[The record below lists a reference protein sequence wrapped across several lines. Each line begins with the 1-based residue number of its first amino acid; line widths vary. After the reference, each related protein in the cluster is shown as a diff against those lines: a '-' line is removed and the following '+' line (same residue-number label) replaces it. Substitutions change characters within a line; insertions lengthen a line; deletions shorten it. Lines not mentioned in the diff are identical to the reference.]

1 MNLNR
6 KRVDKIFRFVCK
18 SCTYMCVAILFVLLF
33 HIFKQGISG
42 LDWAFLSSY
51 PSRFASKA
59 GLYSALMGTLWVLV
73 TTAFVTLPL
82 GVATAVFLEEYS
94 DSESKLVWLLRVNI
108 SSLAGMP
115 SVVYGLLGLAIF
127 VRFFSFERS
136 VLSGALTLSLLVL
149 PVVIIASREAI
160 RAVPQSLRDAALA
173 LGARKWQV
181 VWGQVLPAA
190 TPGIMT
196 GAILAISRAIG
207 ETAPLIM
214 IGALSYVAFVP
225 GTVWDPFT
233 VLPVQIYNWAARPQK
248 EFHAIAATGIIV
260 LLAVLFVMNSVAVV
274 IRHRFQRYKT

>member
-1 MNLNR
+1 
-6 KRVDKIFRFVCK
+6 
-18 SCTYMCVAILFVLLF
+18 MCVAILFVLLF